1 MAEMAEM
8 AGEARATAPAPA
20 GSVLQ
25 YFDDTRRTSPAL
37 PAVEYRGRRLTY
49 DELGRAADA
58 LAARLHRLSVAGTV
72 VGVRTDRSFRL
83 PVAILAALRAGAAY
97 MPLDHAY
104 PQARLDFMMRDSGM
118 RVLLTHRT
126 PAGVP
131 PAPAGTEVVL
141 LDDDLPGDDLPGDDL
156 PGTVDGPPDVRTATA
171 DDLAYVIYTSGSTG
185 TPKGVAMP
193 HGPLRNLISWQRGAF
208 TSGVGSRTLQF
219 AAASFDVH
227 FEEMFS
233 TWGTGGCLVLV
244 DEEIRRDSHRL
255 LRFLDERRINRVF
268 MPFVAFQA
276 LAHTAQDMD
285 RRPGSLREVVCGGEQ
300 LYITPAVRGFF
311 AALPGVVLHNQYGPS
326 ETHNV
331 TALRLPGDPA
341 SWPERAPIG
350 RSIDA
355 ARVRILDADGSPV
368 PAGVT
373 GEIVI
378 GGPVLARG
386 YLNRPGL
393 TAERFTPDPLGPP
406 GSRVYRTGDS
416 GRVDAEGRIH
426 FLGRGDGQV
435 KIRGYR
441 VELGEIESA
450 VRALPEAADAA
461 VVVNESPT
469 AGKRLVAYVVT
480 ASPLPAD
487 LRDRLA
493 RTLPEYMLPVAF
505 VPVDRLP
512 LTPSGKLDRQALAV
526 RELTVTGS
534 GEGHDDG
541 PAADGGVEK
550 DLTLLWEHVLDAK
563 DIAPDDNFFRLGGTS
578 LLAAVLIS
586 RINESFGAYAD
597 LETFIARPTIEELAE
612 WIREQQTT
620 PTTLPR
626 PYER

>member
-1 MAEMAEM
+1 MPDGHASKTD
-8 AGEARATAPAPA
+8 EARATVP
-20 GSVLQ
+20 GGGGVLQ
-25 YFDDTRRTSPAL
+25 YFDDTRRTSPDL
-37 PAVEYRGRRLTY
+37 PAVEYRGRQLSY
-49 DELGRAADA
+49 EQLGRTADT
-58 LAARLHRLSVAGTV
+58 LAAHLRTLSVAGTV
-72 VGVRTDRSFRL
+72 VGIRTDRSFRL
-83 PVAILAALRAGAAY
+83 PIAVLAALRAGAAY

-104 PQARLDFMMRDSGM
+104 PQPRLDFMMRDSGM

-126 PAGVP
+126 PTGLP
-131 PAPAGTEVVL
+131 PAPPGTRVVL
-141 LDDDLPGDDLPGDDL
+141 LDEDVPGGA
-156 PGTVDGPPDVRTATA
+156 DGQRPRTASTA

-193 HGPLRNLISWQRGAF
+193 HGPLRNLISWQRETF

-255 LRFLDERRINRVF
+255 LRFLDEQRVHRVF
-268 MPFVAFQA
+268 MPFVALQA
-276 LAHTAQDMD
+276 LAHTAQDVG
-285 RRPGSLREVVCGGEQ
+285 RHPRSLQEVVCGGEQ
-300 LYITPAVRGFF
+300 LYITPAVRRFF
-311 AALPGVVLHNQYGPS
+311 GALPGVALHNQYGPS

-331 TALRLPGDPA
+331 TALRLSGDPA

-355 ARVRILDADGSPV
+355 ARVRVLDGDGNPV

-406 GSRVYRTGDS
+406 GSRVYRTGDT
-416 GRVDAEGRIH
+416 GRVDDQGRIH
-426 FLGRGDGQV
+426 FLGRDDGQV

-461 VVVNESPT
+461 VVVNESRT
-469 AGKRLVAYVVT
+469 AGKRLVAYVV
-480 ASPLPAD
+480 AEPPLPDD

-493 RTLPEYMLPVAF
+493 ETLPEYMLPVAF
-505 VPVDRLP
+505 VPVERLP
-512 LTPSGKLDRQALAV
+512 LTPSGKLDRQALAA

-534 GEGHDDG
+534 GVG
-541 PAADGGVEK
+541 PAEDGVQQE
-550 DLTLLWEHVLDAK
+550 LTLLWEQILDAK
-563 DIAPDDNFFRLGGTS
+563 DIAFNDNFFQLGGTS

-586 RINESFGAYAD
+586 RINERFGAYAD
-597 LETFIARPTIEELAE
+597 LETFIARPTISAMAE
-612 WIREQQTT
+612 WIEEQCDLSRQ
-620 PTTLPR
+620 PVRLDS
-626 PYER
+626 

>member
-1 MAEMAEM
+1 MPDET
-8 AGEARATAPAPA
+8 RATPSPPQ
-20 GSVLQ
+20 GTVLR
-25 YFDDTRRTSPAL
+25 YFDDTRRAWPDL
-37 PAVEYRGRRLTY
+37 PAVEYRGRRLSY
-49 DELGRAADA
+49 EELGRAADE
-58 LAARLHRLSVAGTV
+58 LATRLRRLSVAGTV

-83 PVAILAALRAGAAY
+83 PVAILAALRADAAY

-104 PQARLDFMMRDSGM
+104 PEARLDFMMRDSGM

-126 PAGVP
+126 PTGLP
-131 PAPAGTEVVL
+131 PAPLGTEVVL
-141 LDDDLPGDDLPGDDL
+141 LDDDLTTGPDPSPNLPEA
-156 PGTVDGPPDVRTATA
+156 PVSTAGT

-193 HGPLRNLISWQRGAF
+193 HGPLRNLISWQRETF
-208 TSGVGSRTLQF
+208 TCGIGDRTLQF

-233 TWGTGGCLVLV
+233 TWGTGGCLVLI

-255 LRFLDERRINRVF
+255 LRFLDEQRVHRVF
-268 MPFVAFQA
+268 MPFVALQS
-276 LAHTAQDMD
+276 LAHTAQDVGGHP
-285 RRPGSLREVVCGGEQ
+285 RSLREVVCGGEQ
-300 LYITPAVRGFF
+300 LYVTPAVRQFF
-311 AALPGVVLHNQYGPS
+311 GALPDVALHNQYGPS

-331 TALRLPGDPA
+331 TALRLPGEPA

-355 ARVRILDADGSPV
+355 ARVRVVDGQDNPV

-393 TAERFTPDPLGPP
+393 SAERFTPDPLGPA
-406 GSRVYRTGDS
+406 GSRVYRTGDM
-416 GRVDAEGRIH
+416 GRVDAQGRIH
-426 FLGRGDGQV
+426 FLGRDDGQV

-469 AGKRLVAYVVT
+469 AGKRLVAYVVGET
-480 ASPLPAD
+480 PLPGD

-493 RTLPEYMLPVAF
+493 EALPEYMLPVAF

-512 LTPSGKLDRQALAV
+512 LTPSGKLDRQALAA

-534 GEGHDDG
+534 GASSAEDG
-541 PAADGGVEK
+541 VQQG
-550 DLTLLWEHVLDAK
+550 LRLLWEHVLDAK
-563 DIAPDDNFFRLGGTS
+563 DIAYNDNFFQLGGTS

-586 RINESFGAYAD
+586 RINERFGAYAD
-597 LETFIARPTIEELAE
+597 LETFVSRPTISAMAE
-612 WIREQQTT
+612 WIGERSDLSQQ
-620 PTTLPR
+620 PVRLDS
-626 PYER
+626 

>member
-1 MAEMAEM
+1 MPDET
-8 AGEARATAPAPA
+8 RATPSPPQ
-20 GSVLQ
+20 GTVLR
-25 YFDDTRRTSPAL
+25 YFDDTRRAWPDL
-37 PAVEYRGRRLTY
+37 PAVEYRGRRLSY
-49 DELGRAADA
+49 EELGRAADE
-58 LAARLHRLSVAGTV
+58 LATRLRRLSVAGTV

-83 PVAILAALRAGAAY
+83 PVAILAALRADAAY

-104 PQARLDFMMRDSGM
+104 PEARLDFMMRDSGM

-126 PAGVP
+126 PAGLP
-131 PAPAGTEVVL
+131 PAPLGTEVVL
-141 LDDDLPGDDLPGDDL
+141 LDDDLTTGPDPS
-156 PGTVDGPPDVRTATA
+156 PNPPEAPVSTAGT

-193 HGPLRNLISWQRGAF
+193 HGPLRNLISWQRETF
-208 TSGVGSRTLQF
+208 TCGIGDRTLQF

-233 TWGTGGCLVLV
+233 TWGTGGCLVLI

-255 LRFLDERRINRVF
+255 LRFLDEQRVHRVF
-268 MPFVAFQA
+268 MPFVALQS
-276 LAHTAQDMD
+276 LAHTAQDVGGHP
-285 RRPGSLREVVCGGEQ
+285 RSLREVVCGGEQ
-300 LYITPAVRGFF
+300 LYVTPAVRQFF
-311 AALPGVVLHNQYGPS
+311 GALPDVALHNQYGPS

-331 TALRLPGDPA
+331 TALRLPGEPA

-355 ARVRILDADGSPV
+355 ARVRVVDGQDNPV

-393 TAERFTPDPLGPP
+393 SAERFTPDPLGPA
-406 GSRVYRTGDS
+406 GSRVYRTGDM
-416 GRVDAEGRIH
+416 GRVDAQGRIH
-426 FLGRGDGQV
+426 FLGRDDGQV

-469 AGKRLVAYVVT
+469 AGKRLVAYVVGET
-480 ASPLPAD
+480 PLPGD

-493 RTLPEYMLPVAF
+493 EALPEYMLPVAF

-512 LTPSGKLDRQALAV
+512 LTPSGKLDRQALAA

-534 GEGHDDG
+534 GASSAEDG
-541 PAADGGVEK
+541 VQQG
-550 DLTLLWEHVLDAK
+550 LRLLWEHVLDAK
-563 DIAPDDNFFRLGGTS
+563 DIAYNDNFFQLGGTS

-586 RINESFGAYAD
+586 RINERFGAYAD
-597 LETFIARPTIEELAE
+597 LETFVSRPTISAMAE
-612 WIREQQTT
+612 WIGERSDLSQQ
-620 PTTLPR
+620 PVRLDS
-626 PYER
+626 

>member
-1 MAEMAEM
+1 MPDET
-8 AGEARATAPAPA
+8 RATPSPPQ
-20 GSVLQ
+20 GTVLR
-25 YFDDTRRTSPAL
+25 YFDDTRRAWPDL
-37 PAVEYRGRRLTY
+37 PAVEYRGRRLSY
-49 DELGRAADA
+49 EELGRAADE
-58 LAARLHRLSVAGTV
+58 LATRLRRLSVAGTV

-83 PVAILAALRAGAAY
+83 PVAILAALRADAAY

-104 PQARLDFMMRDSGM
+104 PEARLDFMMRDSGM

-126 PAGVP
+126 PTGLP
-131 PAPAGTEVVL
+131 PAPLGTEVVL
-141 LDDDLPGDDLPGDDL
+141 LDDDLTTGPDPS
-156 PGTVDGPPDVRTATA
+156 PNPPEAPVSTAGT

-193 HGPLRNLISWQRGAF
+193 HGPLRNLISWQRETF
-208 TSGVGSRTLQF
+208 TCGIGDRTLQF

-233 TWGTGGCLVLV
+233 TWGTGGCLVLI

-255 LRFLDERRINRVF
+255 LRFLDEQRVHRVF
-268 MPFVAFQA
+268 MPFVALQS
-276 LAHTAQDMD
+276 LAHTAQDVGGHP
-285 RRPGSLREVVCGGEQ
+285 RSLREVVCGGEQ
-300 LYITPAVRGFF
+300 LYVTPAVRQFF
-311 AALPGVVLHNQYGPS
+311 GALPDVALHNQYGPS

-331 TALRLPGDPA
+331 TALRLPGEPA

-355 ARVRILDADGSPV
+355 ARVRVVDGQDNPV

-393 TAERFTPDPLGPP
+393 SAERFTPDPLGPA
-406 GSRVYRTGDS
+406 GSRVYRTGDM
-416 GRVDAEGRIH
+416 GRVDAQGRIH
-426 FLGRGDGQV
+426 FLGRDDGQV

-469 AGKRLVAYVVT
+469 AGKRLVAYVVGET
-480 ASPLPAD
+480 PLPGD

-493 RTLPEYMLPVAF
+493 EALPEYMLPVAF

-512 LTPSGKLDRQALAV
+512 LTPSGKLDRQALAA

-534 GEGHDDG
+534 GASSAEDG
-541 PAADGGVEK
+541 VQQG
-550 DLTLLWEHVLDAK
+550 LRLLWEHVLDAK
-563 DIAPDDNFFRLGGTS
+563 DIAYNDNFFQLGGTS

-586 RINESFGAYAD
+586 RINERFGAYAD
-597 LETFIARPTIEELAE
+597 LETFVSRPTISAMAE
-612 WIREQQTT
+612 WIGERSDLSQQ
-620 PTTLPR
+620 PVRLDS
-626 PYER
+626 

>member
-1 MAEMAEM
+1 MPDET
-8 AGEARATAPAPA
+8 RATPSPPQ
-20 GSVLQ
+20 GTVLR
-25 YFDDTRRTSPAL
+25 YFDDTRRAWPDL
-37 PAVEYRGRRLTY
+37 PAVEYRGRRLSY
-49 DELGRAADA
+49 EELGRAADE
-58 LAARLHRLSVAGTV
+58 LATRLRRLSVAGTV

-83 PVAILAALRAGAAY
+83 PVAILAALRADAAY

-104 PQARLDFMMRDSGM
+104 PEARLDFMMRDSGM

-126 PAGVP
+126 PTGLP
-131 PAPAGTEVVL
+131 PAPLGTEVVL
-141 LDDDLPGDDLPGDDL
+141 LDDDLATGPDPS
-156 PGTVDGPPDVRTATA
+156 PNPPEAPVSTAGT

-193 HGPLRNLISWQRGAF
+193 HGPLRNLISWQRETF
-208 TSGVGSRTLQF
+208 TCGIGDRTLQF

-233 TWGTGGCLVLV
+233 TWGTGGCLVLI

-255 LRFLDERRINRVF
+255 LRFLDEQRVHRVF
-268 MPFVAFQA
+268 MPFVALQS
-276 LAHTAQDMD
+276 LAHTAQDVGGHP
-285 RRPGSLREVVCGGEQ
+285 RSLREVVCGGEQ
-300 LYITPAVRGFF
+300 LYVTPAVRQFF
-311 AALPGVVLHNQYGPS
+311 GALPDVALHNQYGPS

-331 TALRLPGDPA
+331 TALRLPGEPA

-355 ARVRILDADGSPV
+355 ARVRVVDGQDNPV

-393 TAERFTPDPLGPP
+393 SAERFTPDPLGPA
-406 GSRVYRTGDS
+406 GSRVYRTGDM
-416 GRVDAEGRIH
+416 GRVDAQGRIH
-426 FLGRGDGQV
+426 FLGRDDGQV

-469 AGKRLVAYVVT
+469 AGKRLVAYVVGET
-480 ASPLPAD
+480 PLPGD

-493 RTLPEYMLPVAF
+493 EALPEYMLPVAF

-512 LTPSGKLDRQALAV
+512 LTPSGKLDRQALAA

-534 GEGHDDG
+534 GASSAEDG
-541 PAADGGVEK
+541 VQQG
-550 DLTLLWEHVLDAK
+550 LRLLWEHVLDAK
-563 DIAPDDNFFRLGGTS
+563 DIAYNDNFFQLGGTS

-586 RINESFGAYAD
+586 RINERFGAYAD
-597 LETFIARPTIEELAE
+597 LETFVSRPTISAMAE
-612 WIREQQTT
+612 WIGERSDLSQQ
-620 PTTLPR
+620 PVRLDS
-626 PYER
+626 